1 MYVNIII
8 YSNKLLFVWSTL
20 QKVKKKKIKR
30 LSLCTA
36 RFTSNLIEFMKIIRL
51 DAAIIRV
58 FKNKLKVRGHE
69 ILTFLVN

>member
-20 QKVKKKKIKR
+20 KKVKKKKIKR

-36 RFTSNLIEFMKIIRL
+36 RFASNLIEFMKIIRF
-51 DAAIIRV
+51 DAAIIV
-58 FKNKLKVRGHE
+58 
-69 ILTFLVN
+69 